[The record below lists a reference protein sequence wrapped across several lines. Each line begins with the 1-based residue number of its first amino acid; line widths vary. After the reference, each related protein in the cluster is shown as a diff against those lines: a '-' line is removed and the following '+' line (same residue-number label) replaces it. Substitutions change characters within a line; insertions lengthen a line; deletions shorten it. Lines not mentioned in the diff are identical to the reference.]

1 MIGYSLLDD
10 EKPQAV
16 PTALIARQPNDT
28 RKQNTFIKIKTECD
42 LVVMGFVIAT
52 ILLLISDMNK

>member
-10 EKPQAV
+10 EKPQAGPAPPV
-16 PTALIARQPNDT
+16 IQSNGSQKR
-28 RKQNTFIKIKTECD
+28 NTFIKIKTECD

>member
-16 PTALIARQPNDT
+16 PSIPMMRQSNGP
-28 RKQNTFIKIKTECD
+28 RKQNAFIKIKTECD